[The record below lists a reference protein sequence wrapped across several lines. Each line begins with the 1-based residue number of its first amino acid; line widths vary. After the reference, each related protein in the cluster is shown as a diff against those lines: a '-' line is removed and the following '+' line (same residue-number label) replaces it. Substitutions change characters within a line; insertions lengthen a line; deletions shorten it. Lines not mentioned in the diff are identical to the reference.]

1 MATIEPTLA
10 VYFVQPRPNI
20 QKRINSLTLLR
31 LNFVYLVFIVNLEEA
46 QAGLMKKSYKCL
58 NPEKFKSLRGKSQS
72 LNYRIISE
80 VLFFLINQSLC

>member
-58 NPEKFKSLRGKSQS
+58 NQEKLKRKKPIAQLSNHFRSIVL
-72 LNYRIISE
+72 LN
-80 VLFFLINQSLC
+80 